1 MPVLKV
7 RKSVKIW
14 CSNSKISIF
23 ASPGKFSNMENIHT
37 MAKKYPY
44 GYEKKFPKIFDFR
57 DMPCH
62 KYFEWHVPCL
72 LIIFPQIFNLAVNAI
87 RRKFYKSEMQNFLNF
102 WIILFLKKSIWL
114 SISLLQSN
122 FLKKSSKT
130 LELKKLQL
138 KKENIFFSSSSK
150 SFCAYDFCSCMQNQ

>member
-1 MPVLKV
+1 MPVLKI

-62 KYFEWHVPCL
+62 KYFEWLVPCL
-72 LIIFPQIFNLAVNAI
+72 LKIIKNTYTHFRDRVT
-87 RRKFYKSEMQNFLNF
+87 RDWWCTED
-102 WIILFLKKSIWL
+102 
-114 SISLLQSN
+114 LLVRPSRIAKAAKW
-122 FLKKSSKT
+122 FCT
-130 LELKKLQL
+130 AYARVGP
-138 KKENIFFSSSSK
+138 FSSSIN
-150 SFCAYDFCSCMQNQ
+150 CNNTQ

>member
-62 KYFEWHVPCL
+62 KYFEWLVPCL
-72 LIIFPQIFNLAVNAI
+72 LNGRFWNQKCSLCNWTGKTFFFKLSSHKNLSCYPNGVGNWFI
-87 RRKFYKSEMQNFLNF
+87 NSM
-102 WIILFLKKSIWL
+102 IDLFFCQK
-114 SISLLQSN
+114 N
-122 FLKKSSKT
+122 HR
-130 LELKKLQL
+130 
-138 KKENIFFSSSSK
+138 NFFSWK
-150 SFCAYDFCSCMQNQ
+150 CHI

>member
-1 MPVLKV
+1 MPVLKI

-62 KYFEWHVPCL
+62 KYFEWLVPCL
-72 LIIFPQIFNLAVNAI
+72 LKVKLSILNSNNIFLGGLFCYNYAPLSIPELPNAIDRIIFTIQWHSLTVLVLFRMVEVLI
-87 RRKFYKSEMQNFLNF
+87 YNF
-102 WIILFLKKSIWL
+102 
-114 SISLLQSN
+114 ISDVL
-122 FLKKSSKT
+122 KSSMYIKSY
-130 LELKKLQL
+130 LH
-138 KKENIFFSSSSK
+138 FFIV
-150 SFCAYDFCSCMQNQ
+150 F